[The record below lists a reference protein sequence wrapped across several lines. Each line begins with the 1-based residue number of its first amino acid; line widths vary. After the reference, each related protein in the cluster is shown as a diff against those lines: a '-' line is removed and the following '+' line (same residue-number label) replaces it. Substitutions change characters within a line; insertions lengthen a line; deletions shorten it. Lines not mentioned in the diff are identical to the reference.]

1 MVYLSGQF
9 RKDKRNLIDT
19 IPFFSTL
26 SREESDQVEQIIRKR
41 SFFREQV
48 VLNEE
53 DTARFMYIIY
63 SGKVRVVKKGD
74 DGREQILC
82 IHKKGDFFG
91 EMSLLDGETE
101 PATIIAHEDA
111 IIGLLNKNDFEDHIM
126 SHEIIRRKIIDMLC
140 LRLRDAWKMIKI
152 LSFDNAE
159 HRIIIVLDN
168 LREHYGIKDD
178 RGIIINIKTTHRMI
192 ASYASV
198 SRETV
203 TRKLN
208 KLEKTGIIETLEN
221 KTILLKESFFRL
233 ANELTYNRRPS

>member
-1 MVYLSGQF
+1 MVYASGQF
-9 RKDKRNLIDT
+9 RKDGRNMIGT

-26 SREESDQVEQIIRKR
+26 TREESDQVEQIIRKR
-41 SFFREQV
+41 SFTREQV

-111 IIGLLNKNDFEDHIM
+111 VIGLLNKNDFEDHIM
-126 SHEIIRRKIIDMLC
+126 SHEIIRRKVIDMLC

-159 HRIIIVLDN
+159 HRIMIVLDH
-168 LREHYGIKDD
+168 LRELYGIKDD
-178 RGIIINIKTTHRMI
+178 RGIIINIKTTHKMI
-192 ASYASV
+192 ASYAAV

-203 TRKLN
+203 TRKLS
-208 KLEKTGIIETLEN
+208 KLEKSGVIETLEN
-221 KTILLKESFFRL
+221 KTILLKEPFFRL
-233 ANELTYNRRPS
+233 ARELTYHRRAA

>member
-1 MVYLSGQF
+1 MIG
-9 RKDKRNLIDT
+9 T

-26 SREESDQVEQIIRKR
+26 SREESDQVEQIIRKK
-41 SFFREQV
+41 SFTREQV
-48 VLNEE
+48 ILNEE

-63 SGKVRVVKKGD
+63 SGKVRVVKKGE

-91 EMSLLDGETE
+91 EMSLLDGETA
-101 PATIIAHEDA
+101 PATIIAHEDT

-159 HRIIIVLDN
+159 HRILIVLDH
-168 LREHYGIKDD
+168 LRELYGIKDD
-178 RGIIINIKTTHRMI
+178 RGIIINIKTTHKMI
-192 ASYASV
+192 ASYAAV
-198 SRETV
+198 SRETA
-203 TRKLN
+203 TRKLS

-221 KTILLKESFFRL
+221 KTILLKVPFFRM
-233 ANELTYNRRPS
+233 ARELTCHRRAA